1 MLGILYL
8 PVLCAI
14 IIGGSY
20 AALKPIHFSD
30 PRDEEDPFEHIYNN
44 KLKL

>member
-1 MLGILYL
+1 MLGILSI

-20 AALKPIHFSD
+20 AALKPIHFQTSYD
-30 PRDEEDPFEHIYNN
+30 QNDPFEHIYNSN
-44 KLKL
+44 LL

>member
-8 PVLCAI
+8 PVLCTI

-20 AALKPIHFSD
+20 AALKPIHFYTPYD
-30 PRDEEDPFEHIYNN
+30 QEDPFEHIYNN
-44 KLKL
+44 KLL

>member
-1 MLGILYL
+1 MLGILFL

-20 AALKPIHFSD
+20 AALKPIHFHTPYD
-30 PRDEEDPFEHIYNN
+30 FEHIYNS
-44 KLKL
+44 KLL